1 MKDKGVLSNHFN
13 KRLKQRLKISPY
25 RAWRDALY
33 AIRHGNVLY
42 SKKRQFYMA
51 VWWYWVYVI
60 SHDMVFVTVFR
71 RGNNNIDAYCTGT
84 RQKSKWRPLRILQR
98 YFNAR

>member
-1 MKDKGVLSNHFN
+1 MKDKGVLSNHFC
-13 KRLKQRLKISPY
+13 KRLKQRLKISQY

-42 SKKRQFYMA
+42 CKGREFYM
-51 VWWYWVYVI
+51 VIWWYWVYVI
-60 SHDMVFVTVFR
+60 SNGMTFVTVFR
-71 RGNNNIDAYCTGT
+71 RGYGDIDSYCTRI

-98 YFNAR
+98 YFNTR